1 MKLVLPM
8 AGYGTRLRPL
18 TWSKPKPLLIVA
30 DKPILGHVLEM
41 YAGLSSLDE
50 VILIVGYL
58 GEQIE
63 DFVGRAFPKL
73 RARYVEQKEMRGQS
87 HALWLAREH
96 LQGPMLMLFVD
107 SFIEADLSMLESEQ
121 AGAVAW
127 VREVDDPRR
136 FGVAEVGDDG
146 WVRRLIEKPEDSSNN
161 LAVVGFY
168 YFQQAEDLVSAI
180 DEQMAR
186 NIHLK
191 NEYYLADAVNIMLDR
206 GLKMR
211 VERVAVWQ
219 DCGKPETL
227 LQTNQFL
234 LESGRNNSKQAAK
247 REGVEIVPPVF
258 VDPTA
263 DISHSVI
270 GPNVSIGSGCTIE
283 RSSIRDSIV
292 EAEAHIS
299 DSALSTS
306 LIGNQARVA
315 GYDGSLNVGDS
326 STVGFA

>member
-18 TWSKPKPLLIVA
+18 TWSKPKPLLSVA
-30 DKPILGHVLEM
+30 GKPILGHVLEM
-41 YAGLSSLDE
+41 YAGLSSIDE

-58 GEQIE
+58 GAQIE
-63 DFVGRAFPKL
+63 DFVGQTFPRL
-73 RARYVEQKEMRGQS
+73 RAHYVEQMEMRGQS
-87 HALWLAREH
+87 HALWLAREY

-107 SFIEADLSMLESEQ
+107 TLIEADLSTLASEK

-136 FGVAEVGDDG
+136 FGVAEVGDDS
-146 WVRRLIEKPEDSSNN
+146 WVRRLIEKPKDTSNN

-168 YFQQAEDLVSAI
+168 YFQQAEELVSAI
-180 DEQMAR
+180 EEQMAR

-191 NEYYLADAVNIMLDR
+191 DEYYLADAVNIMLDR

-211 VERVAVWQ
+211 VEHVAVWQ
-219 DCGKPETL
+219 DCGKPDTL
-227 LQTNQFL
+227 LQTNRYL
-234 LESGRNNSKQAAK
+234 LESGRDNSKQAAK

-263 DISHSVI
+263 NISHSVL
-270 GPNVSIGSGCTIE
+270 GPSVSIGAGCTVE

-299 DSALSTS
+299 DCTLSAS
-306 LIGNQARVA
+306 LIGNRARVA
-315 GYDGSLNVGDS
+315 GYEGSLNVGDS
-326 STVGFA
+326 STVGSA